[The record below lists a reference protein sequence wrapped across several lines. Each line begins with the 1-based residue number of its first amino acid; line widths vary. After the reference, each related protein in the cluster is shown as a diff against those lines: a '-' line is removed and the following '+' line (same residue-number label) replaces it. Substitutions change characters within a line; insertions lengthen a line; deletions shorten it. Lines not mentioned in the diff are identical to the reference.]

1 MNPSPKLPISVCI
14 IAGNEAHRIT
24 PTLQSVADWAGEI
37 IVGLDHSVTD
47 GTDKIA
53 ESFGAK
59 VFREPWQGNIAHNQ
73 SATDK
78 AIGDWLLSLDADEV
92 VSPQLAA
99 EIKKLFSTPEKLR
112 RCDAYEFPRVTLYYD
127 QWIRHGEWY
136 PDRKLRLW
144 RRGCGKWGG
153 VSPHGRVI
161 VIGKIGRLQG
171 ELLHY
176 SMESVEHQIKK
187 TVRTADDFA
196 AMCRA
201 ENRRITFWHLL
212 IRPPWRFLRGYVF
225 KLGFLD
231 GWRGLTIAWLTGF
244 YTFLR
249 YFKAFEAQERKSS
262 PPK

>member
-1 MNPSPKLPISVCI
+1 MNPNPLPISVCN

-37 IVGLDHSVTD
+37 IVVINDDVND
-47 GTDKIA
+47 GTDKIV
-53 ESFGAK
+53 ESFGGK
-59 VFREPWQGNIAHNQ
+59 VFREPWKGNIEQNR
-73 SATDK
+73 SASEK
-78 AIGDWLLSLDADEV
+78 ATREWLLALDADEV
-92 VSPQLAA
+92 VSLELGT
-99 EIKKLFSTPEKLR
+99 EIKKIFSTPQKLE
-112 RCDAYEFPRVTLYYD
+112 RCDAYEFPRCTLYYD
-127 QWIRHGEWY
+127 KWIRHGEWY

-144 RRGCGKWGG
+144 RRGQGQWGG
-153 VSPHGRVI
+153 VFPHGRV
-161 VIGKIGRLQG
+161 VVTGKVGRLRG

-187 TVRTADDFA
+187 TVRYADEFA
-196 AMCRA
+196 ATCRA
-201 ENRRITFWHLL
+201 ENRQITFVHLL
-212 IRPPWRFLRGYVF
+212 VRPPWRFLRGYIF

-249 YFKAFEAQERKSS
+249 YFKAFEAQNRKAS